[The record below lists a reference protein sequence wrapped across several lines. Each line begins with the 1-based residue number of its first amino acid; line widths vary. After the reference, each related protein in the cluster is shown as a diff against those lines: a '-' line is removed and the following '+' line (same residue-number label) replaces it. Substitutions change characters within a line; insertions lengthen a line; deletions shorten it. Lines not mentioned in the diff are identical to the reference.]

1 MGSFFIAGGFGMYPT
16 LLFGF
21 FMVAAAGLY
30 ALRTDERYAKAWFAL
45 AVATWG
51 AGVLGC
57 AMGLVTTVHYVSQ
70 LPPAEQFGVFIQ
82 GLEES
87 LHNVILALVIVI
99 PTGLIA
105 ALGTVRRGGVARPA
119 AAA

>member
-1 MGSFFIAGGFGMYPT
+1 MGSFFEAGGWGMYPT

-30 ALRTDERYAKAWFAL
+30 ALRNDERYAKAWFAL

-51 AGVLGC
+51 AGVLGT
-57 AMGLVTTVHYVSQ
+57 ALGLVTTVHYVSK
-70 LPPAEQFGVFIQ
+70 LAPAEQFGVFIQ

-87 LHNVILALVIVI
+87 LHNVILALIIVI

-105 ALGTVRRGGVARPA
+105 AVGTVRRASGARPVA
-119 AAA
+119 AG